1 MPFEAIIP
9 PFKEPYGKCRNKEI
23 YRRNLNENSLPSWT
37 YSTPLWVRP
46 RYSCNQNEFR
56 QFGLIGCAVRKAT
69 DQTASKM
76 PQQIYQEKIDFVLAK
91 GERIKK
97 ECAEQYNRLDVFICM
112 AKRIPTLY
120 EKSGL
125 EHSDLFALYWAKV
138 LVLAEKRLNRKITNI
153 EFQSRE
159 QQLRLWITEKQR
171 ERDR

>member
-1 MPFEAIIP
+1 MPLE
-9 PFKEPYGKCRNKEI
+9 K
-23 YRRNLNENSLPSWT
+23 
-37 YSTPLWVRP
+37 PL
-46 RYSCNQNEFR
+46 
-56 QFGLIGCAVRKAT
+56 T
-69 DQTASKM
+69 KM
-76 PQQIYQEKIDFVLAK
+76 PQQINQEKIDFVLAK

-171 ERDR
+171 ERDRRDALVRIQDANAQAQMRAAQAQERSNTLQIYQGILRQNQPRQPINCYHRGNQTSCW